1 MKNFVNVD
9 TRFQK
14 SINLTLDTGDM
25 ALVNRYIPTRSSV
38 SILKQYL
45 TNIVRG
51 QGEHATILIGPY
63 GKGKSHLLLV
73 LLALLCK
80 SKDETAEIQK
90 KIIEADNST
99 KLLFMEL
106 AEVGRP
112 FLPVIVSSFQGD
124 LNESFIFA
132 LQEALKKTGIR
143 DLPLPSEYSE
153 AVRTMESWKESYPD
167 TYQRFEK
174 MLEERGCTAFLFKER
189 LKKQKEAALLEF
201 KEFYPVLTSG
211 SVFNPMVQ
219 KEALRVY
226 EEVNRVLCA
235 KYGYAGIYIIFDEFS
250 KYIEG
255 HEAKNFAKDMKIL
268 QDMCELADSRKE
280 EQMYLTFVAHK
291 SIHEYVKSIDSEMIQ
306 AFRGV
311 EGRLK
316 EIRFVVSSQN
326 NYELIEHA
334 LHKKEGFYTSEIQER
349 AEESYQLACFSHLF
363 EKEDFNQIVAKGCYP
378 LTPVCAYALLNISEK
393 IGQNERTVF
402 TFLAGNEPGSL
413 NRIMEGRNRENL
425 IGVEYV
431 YDYFKNLF
439 RETVDETYIH
449 NEWLKAEYMVFAR
462 SMLRASMEL
471 LKSAKMERRD
481 IPYMR
486 QATIDYIIKNKR
498 CICGH
503 EIKKDSSEYF
513 ALMEQRNYLPPADVG
528 SIIGDFERTAN
539 RWYRKGDE
547 LLEEIDDYA
556 KEVDANVREYH
567 DSCNRYEKLQKQLD
581 EHIDFAE
588 KRKTQRFYK
597 SEIQRFSKEKGEKE
611 GRIEACKKRIETTEK
626 EMQSLEARNERNRIW
641 RQRLEIAE
649 ELYRQLD
656 KEFSEQENKI
666 FLELNRQIQENF
678 SKMFNAKDKKIELTP
693 KYEIQMLYRT
703 QQGYREEKNL
713 SEGEKIARNFA
724 FIVTIMDF
732 SRRKKQEKTGHET
745 ADSDTLPIVLDGPFS
760 KLGDE
765 NIELIAKVL
774 PQVSEQVI
782 IFMLKKDWE
791 YTKLDPY
798 VGSRYY
804 IDKKPESLT
813 YLLRF

>member
-1 MKNFVNVD
+1 
-9 TRFQK
+9 
-14 SINLTLDTGDM
+14 
-25 ALVNRYIPTRSSV
+25 
-38 SILKQYL
+38 
-45 TNIVRG
+45 
-51 QGEHATILIGPY
+51 
-63 GKGKSHLLLV
+63 
-73 LLALLCK
+73 
-80 SKDETAEIQK
+80 
-90 KIIEADNST
+90 
-99 KLLFMEL
+99 
-106 AEVGRP
+106 
-112 FLPVIVSSFQGD
+112 
-124 LNESFIFA
+124 
-132 LQEALKKTGIR
+132 
-143 DLPLPSEYSE
+143 
-153 AVRTMESWKESYPD
+153 
-167 TYQRFEK
+167 
-174 MLEERGCTAFLFKER
+174 
-189 LKKQKEAALLEF
+189 
-201 KEFYPVLTSG
+201 
-211 SVFNPMVQ
+211 
-219 KEALRVY
+219 
-226 EEVNRVLCA
+226 
-235 KYGYAGIYIIFDEFS
+235 
-250 KYIEG
+250 
-255 HEAKNFAKDMKIL
+255 
-268 QDMCELADSRKE
+268 
-280 EQMYLTFVAHK
+280 
-291 SIHEYVKSIDSEMIQ
+291 
-306 AFRGV
+306 
-311 EGRLK
+311 
-316 EIRFVVSSQN
+316 
-326 NYELIEHA
+326 
-334 LHKKEGFYTSEIQER
+334 
-349 AEESYQLACFSHLF
+349 
-363 EKEDFNQIVAKGCYP
+363 
-378 LTPVCAYALLNISEK
+378 
-393 IGQNERTVF
+393 
-402 TFLAGNEPGSL
+402 
-413 NRIMEGRNRENL
+413 
-425 IGVEYV
+425 
-431 YDYFKNLF
+431 
-439 RETVDETYIH
+439 
-449 NEWLKAEYMVFAR
+449 
-462 SMLRASMEL
+462 
-471 LKSAKMERRD
+471 
-481 IPYMR
+481 MR

-556 KEVDANVREYH
+556 KEVDENVREYH

-588 KRKTQRFYK
+588 KRRTQRFYK

-611 GRIEACKKRIETTEK
+611 GQIEACKKRIETTEK

-804 IDKKPESLT
+804 IDKKPEET
-813 YLLRF
+813 FATIKPAGEETV